1 MLGGIKI
8 LRKWHVLWQEMLRV
22 LVYFLGV
29 HTFLRIIFLIV
40 FKESWQSAGFGAATM
55 SLLYGLKMS
64 LKSAG
69 LPVVLLIVLYVVP
82 SVIFPKRNLNRWRDG
97 VIGVWLGV
105 LVFLG
110 YARIPFYQNF
120 GSGFNHLLYQGKD
133 ENFLDLFKTLAGSA
147 QFWLLILA
155 AIVTWWGLFYLWK
168 QVERIPYW
176 GLPIFKNQLLQ
187 WLLQISIIICLLLLA
202 IFARFGGSLT
212 YSHSFHWENY
222 AVLGNDFLN
231 ETILDDPQALYRA
244 RKQQELLEEGPQ
256 MNLSSEAMRKY
267 AQRLTSSQISD
278 ENMTLSSFVRRHAE
292 GAEIQKPRHVFIILG
307 ESQGQWPLLPEYEKY
322 HLADGMKNIIADPNS
337 AWIQSF
343 IPNGPFTPMA
353 VTALLTGLVD
363 MKLSPSYQPETYRG
377 AYETGIAPQVRRL
390 GYQTAFWYGGPS
402 RWEDIQKYALSQGFD
417 SFMGMGEMAAEE
429 KANVWGISD
438 RELFR
443 QILEDM
449 DEEKPTV
456 HVILTTSN
464 HAPYSVDLLAEGF
477 PLEAVKSQLPPE
489 RQNDE
494 MLLKRLGHYWY
505 ADREIAKFVSE
516 VKKRYPESLFIIT
529 GDHGA
534 RMNIEA
540 TSGMFR
546 SVTIPFVVHGAGIG
560 PNLFPKGNAGSQIQ
574 IIPTLIELIAPKGFE
589 YYSLAPALTKESRE
603 GVSGEYWITGN
614 EIGSRWNSSMD
625 VVSKGEISAKR
636 DIEWEE
642 ALLAYSWC
650 RIKRGNNF

>member
-1 MLGGIKI
+1 
-8 LRKWHVLWQEMLRV
+8 MLRIF
-22 LVYFLGV
+22 VYFLGV
-29 HTFLRIIFLIV
+29 HTFLRIVFLIV
-40 FKESWQSAGFGAATM
+40 FKESWQSAGFGAAM
-55 SLLYGLKMS
+55 ISLLYGLKMS

-69 LPVVLLIVLYVVP
+69 LPVVLLIVLYVIP
-82 SVIFPKRNLNRWRDG
+82 SVILPKRNLNRWRDG
-97 VIGVWLGV
+97 IIGAWLGV
-105 LVFLG
+105 IVFLG

-133 ENFLDLFKTLAGSA
+133 ENLFDLFKTLAGNI

-168 QVERIPYW
+168 QMEKIPYW
-176 GLPIFKNQLLQ
+176 SWPIFRSQLLQ
-187 WLLQISIIICLLLLA
+187 YFFQISILICLVLLA

-212 YSHSFHWENY
+212 YSRSFHWENY

-267 AQRLTSSQISD
+267 AQKLANTQVSA
-278 ENMTLSSFVRRHAE
+278 ENTTLSSFIRRYAE
-292 GAEIQKPRHVFIILG
+292 GADIQKPRHVFIILG

-322 HLADGMKNIIADPNS
+322 HLADGMKSIIADPNS
-337 AWIQSF
+337 AWIPSF

-363 MKLSPSYQPETYRG
+363 MKLSPNYQPETYRG

-402 RWEDIQKYALSQGFD
+402 RWEDIRKYTLSQGFD

-443 QILEDM
+443 QILDDM
-449 DEEKPTV
+449 DGEKPTV
-456 HVILTTSN
+456 HVVLTTSN

-477 PLEAVKSQLPPE
+477 PVEAVKSQLPSE

-505 ADREIAKFVSE
+505 ADREMAKFVSE
-516 VKKRYPESLFIIT
+516 VKKRYPDSLFIIT

-534 RMNIEA
+534 RMNIET

-546 SVTIPFVVHGAGIG
+546 SVTIPFVIHGAGIG
-560 PNLFPKGNAGSQIQ
+560 PNLFPKGNGGSQIQ
-574 IIPTLIELIAPKGFE
+574 IIPTLIELIAPRGFE

-603 GVSGEYWITGN
+603 GVNGEYWITGN
-614 EIGSRWNSSMD
+614 KIGSRWNSNVD
-625 VVSKGEISAKR
+625 VVVTGEESSKR
-636 DIEWEE
+636 DTEWEE
-642 ALLAYSWC
+642 AMLAYSWW
-650 RIKRGNNF
+650 RVKKGNNF